1 MAETEKFDLV
11 VIGTGPGGEGAA
23 MRAAKAGKRVAA
35 VERFHEVGGGCTHWA
50 TIPSKALRQAI
61 YHVNLCDQSAVHR
74 RLDDQERFSLPDLVA
89 TANSV
94 IAKQVDLRAG
104 FYDRNDIAL
113 VSGSARFV
121 DAHTIDIDHADNA
134 CKRLSADGFIIA
146 TGSRPFR
153 PPDVDFSHPRVLD
166 SDTLLELDRTPSS
179 VTIYGAGVVGC
190 EYASMLRNMKI
201 RITLVNTRDKLLAF
215 LDDEII
221 DALSYQLSECGVRIL
236 HSEEYTKVEPG
247 DDGVVLNLA
256 SGKKIKGDCLLWANG
271 RSGNTEN
278 LGLETIGIKPNH
290 RGQIEVNEHYQ
301 TSQPHIYAVGD
312 VVGYPSL
319 ASASY
324 DQGRFAAS
332 HFCGDPNHRLVQDIP
347 TGIYTSPEISS
358 IGKTERQLTDEK
370 VPYEVGKAMFKH
382 LARAQITG
390 QAVGMLKLLFHRETL
405 ALLGIHCFGQNAA
418 EIIHIGQAI
427 YSQPE
432 PHNTVRYFVNTTFN
446 YPTMAE
452 AYRVAALNGL
462 NRVF

>member
-1 MAETEKFDLV
+1 MVETQHFDFV

-23 MRAAKAGKRVAA
+23 MSASKGGKSVAA
-35 VERFHEVGGGCTHWA
+35 VERFAQVGGGCTHWA

-61 YHVNLCDQSAVHR
+61 YHMSLCNQSPIYKRMDVQAK
-74 RLDDQERFSLPDLVA
+74 FSFPELLA
-89 TANSV
+89 TANAV
-94 IAKQVDLRAG
+94 IDKQVQLRES
-104 FYDRNDIAL
+104 FYDRNEVAL
-113 VSGSARFV
+113 VPGNARFI
-121 DAHTIDIDHADNA
+121 DAHTIEVDYADHA
-134 CKRLSADGFIIA
+134 KRQLTADGFVIA

-153 PPDVDFSHPRVLD
+153 PKDVDFTHPRIFD
-166 SDTLLELDRTPSS
+166 SDTLLSLDRTPGSIA
-179 VTIYGAGVVGC
+179 VYGAGVVGC
-190 EYASMLRNMKI
+190 EYASMWRNMQV
-201 RITLVNTRDKLLAF
+201 RVTLVNTRDKLLAF

-221 DALSYQLSECGVRIL
+221 DALSYHLSENGVRIL
-236 HSEEYTKVEPG
+236 HNEEYERVEATDG
-247 DDGVVLNLA
+247 GVVLHLR
-256 SGKKIKGDCLLWANG
+256 SGKKIKSDILLWANG
-271 RSGNTEN
+271 RTGTTED
-278 LGLETIGIKPNH
+278 LGLDTVGIVPNH

-301 TSQPHIYAVGD
+301 TTQPHIYAVGD

-358 IGKTERQLTDEK
+358 IGKTERQLTEEK
-370 VPYEVGKAMFKH
+370 IPYEVGKAMFRS
-382 LARAQITG
+382 LARAQIAG
-390 QAVGMLKLLFHRETL
+390 QAVGMLKLLFHRESL
-405 ALLGIHCFGQNAA
+405 ALLGIHCFGHSAA

-427 YSQPE
+427 MSQPA
-432 PHNTVRYFVNTTFN
+432 PHNTLRYFTNTTFN

>member
-1 MAETEKFDLV
+1 MAETEKFDLI

-23 MRAAKAGKRVAA
+23 MRAAKAGKKVAA
-35 VERFHEVGGGCTHWA
+35 VERFHQVGGGCTHWA

-74 RLDDQERFSLPDLVA
+74 RLDDQEKFSLPDLVA

-121 DAHTIDIDHADNA
+121 DPHTIEIDHADNA
-134 CKRLSADGFIIA
+134 TKRLSADGFVIA

-153 PPDVDFSHPRVLD
+153 PSDVDFSHPRVLD
-166 SDTLLELDRTPSS
+166 SDTLLELDRTPTS
-179 VTIYGAGVVGC
+179 VTVYGAGVVGC
-190 EYASMLRNMKI
+190 EYASMLRNMTI
-201 RITLVNTRDKLLAF
+201 RVTLVNTRDKLLAF

-236 HSEEYTKVEPG
+236 HNEEYTSVEPS

-256 SGKKIKGDCLLWANG
+256 SGKKIKTDYLLWANG

-290 RGQIEVNEHYQ
+290 RGQIDVNEHYQ

-405 ALLGIHCFGQNAA
+405 ALLGIHCFGQNSA

-427 YSQPE
+427 FSQPE
-432 PHNTVRYFVNTTFN
+432 PHNTLRYFVNTTFN

-462 NRVF
+462 NRCF